1 MEVSL
6 FLAKFIGLYMLI
18 QGITLFLRASDLKG
32 VAKEFAKSP
41 LLQMFMGSIGVI
53 IGLLIVMTHTIWD
66 TYWQSLISV
75 FGWLVL
81 TMSVLRLW
89 APELIQDMMESFER
103 PGVLRVASM
112 TIYTFAII
120 LLAYGFQFVA

>member
-1 MEVSL
+1 M